1 MSFRKNPSLA
11 SLAGKRCAATVM
23 KKLSTDWF
31 HRMGLK
37 GGATTKERHGSAHYR
52 AAGKKGGETRWARER
67 ARQAEESL

>member
-1 MSFRKNPSLA
+1 MSFRNNPSLA
-11 SLAGKRCAATVM
+11 SLAGKRGAATVM
-23 KKLSTDWF
+23 ERLGTDWF

-52 AAGKKGGETRWARER
+52 AAGKKGGETRWARKR